1 MRRNLNYLTHINIDL
16 KLKKDVSL
24 VLTNIA
30 MCEKLVSFDLL
41 FSKKKIYVSMCLTK
55 LLLRYTERINI

>member
-1 MRRNLNYLTHINIDL
+1 MRRNLNYLTHRNIDL

-41 FSKKKIYVSMCLTK
+41 FSKK
-55 LLLRYTERINI
+55 